1 LTGVN
6 RYYLYT
12 EENVIWVGDVVQ
24 YPQSY
29 SQILGINMEYH
40 PFGGDVADL
49 KALQDYLDSVTI
61 LINALKQTY
70 GV

>member
-1 LTGVN
+1 
-6 RYYLYT
+6 
-12 EENVIWVGDVVQ
+12 
-24 YPQSY
+24 
-29 SQILGINMEYH
+29 MEYH